1 MSVYSFIDTSLPLR
15 KSFQDGTG
23 WCFLDIGDG
32 TQMAYGYP
40 RQGYPQFMSMQTQM
54 VARGYLLHG
63 RLSSVHVD
71 ADTDDGAWLSSVHV
85 NADTDGTWLSSARL
99 SSVHVDADT
108 DYGALLSSGRLSSVH
123 VDADTDG
130 AWLSSTRLSSVHI
143 DADTNGAWLSSAQL
157 SAVHVDADTDV
168 HVMVILCTVILSSSR
183 KMVHDYPQFIS
194 TQTRMVQDYPQ
205 FMSTQ
210 TQMVHGYPLH
220 GYPSVYVIRY

>member
-32 TQMAYGYP
+32 SRVRSSP
-40 RQGYPQFMSMQTQM
+40 PKHR
-54 VARGYLLHG
+54 VAFIRERFIPNMRLAIESKLVEIQCGLRTTGGKPKEQVELANIFRG
-63 RLSSVHVD
+63 RLPSVHVD

-85 NADTDGTWLSSARL
+85 NADTDGAWLSSAWL

-157 SAVHVDADTDV
+157 SSVHVDADTD
-168 HVMVILCTVILSSSR
+168 
-183 KMVHDYPQFIS
+183 
-194 TQTRMVQDYPQ
+194 
-205 FMSTQ
+205 
-210 TQMVHGYPLH
+210 GA
-220 GYPSVYVIRY
+220 